1 MHHQSLEG
9 LLLSLFCREAP
20 PAHICGHI
28 LSFLVLPYHVA
39 LAVFGPLW
47 VVPDMLTFHTA
58 TNSEAKQQ

>member
-9 LLLSLFCREAP
+9 LLLSLKLHQLISA
-20 PAHICGHI
+20 GHI

-39 LAVFGPLW
+39 LAVFSPLW